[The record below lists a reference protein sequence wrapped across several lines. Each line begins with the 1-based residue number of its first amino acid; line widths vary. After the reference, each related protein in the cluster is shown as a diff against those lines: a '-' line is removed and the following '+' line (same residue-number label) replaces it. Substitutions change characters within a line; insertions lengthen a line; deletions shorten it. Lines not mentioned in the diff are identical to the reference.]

1 LLEVRNLSVQYGA
14 FKALDDIS
22 LKVPQGSIVSIVGA
36 NGAGK
41 TTLIKTISGLLK
53 PKAGSIAFKGQDL
66 TKIQAHKIVHLGV
79 VQIPEGR
86 KLFPDMTVMDN
97 LICGATHP
105 NAKKLRDQSLNTALQ
120 LFPKLNERKNQ
131 LAKSLSGGEQQML
144 AIARGLM
151 SAPTLLMLDEPS
163 LGLAPIIVKQIFQ
176 IIKTLNSNGLTIL
189 LVEQNVYQSLMIS
202 DYAYVLET
210 GKITLEGSARELLKN
225 QAVKEAYLGV

>member
-1 LLEVRNLSVQYGA
+1 MLEVRNLSVQYGA